1 MTDVTTGD
9 KLKRIRA
16 HREIIS
22 SIDTMGGGAGIE
34 LVATGSDD
42 GTVKVWEGGDEAQK
56 HPVATLEI
64 GCPVTGQKIFDRFYP
79 FLVNLSALPP
89 VTVST
94 IQFGSDSCLLL
105 PMPSSIENI
114 PNEILYHVLS
124 YLPLDNLYYLS
135 LAFTCKRFYS
145 VTHPMLLSAYTKQ
158 LHEATKLKSL
168 TIFKRAAATPNSD
181 LHDGYSQ
188 PLSPE
193 QYSELFASTSHMKE
207 LQVHYTISSAFIIAH
222 LWSLC
227 ALLTRNVKL
236 ELITIQFTSE
246 ALQMIADQCPKPHRS
261 WFRAFA
267 SLLRACVSHEGVQI
281 KLTSPPA
288 SRDAK
293 YLPFAHQVISPVPT
307 STPVRHDL
315 PAPPI
320 APQPTSLFD
329 RIVSFLKGKS
339 RGRRKFSPAQRTEP
353 RPANL
358 VIEYSLPPTLTSKR
372 ADSAYPIPIVPLNTE
387 SRLSCLVL
395 TGAVIFTPPIYLSL
409 ETYLLTPSQSSLTSL
424 SISDSNCTHYDWH
437 AILQLPAW
445 QRFSRLEHLEVMGS
459 WILFSDLL
467 ELLQRHPTI
476 VDLDLSRYTAIG
488 KVEFPEGDKRC
499 ELLPNL
505 RKLNGTPE
513 LLIPFLDN
521 PQSSK
526 VRSPLLEALSIT
538 QAHSAI
544 YAEDPL
550 QDLTT
555 VLKSLLE
562 TRCSRTTTTA
572 AEGTLSNM
580 NGKEVES
587 AAATSGATTNPDS
600 KIRHV
605 SLRLFPVPFPE
616 LEDLLRDALTS
627 TSQSDSVTR
636 DPDSDAGD
644 VFANSS
650 AQSLCKAARALSHVG
665 TSFEL
670 ISRHR
675 KVTIPVDAPW

>member
-1 MTDVTTGD
+1 
-9 KLKRIRA
+9 
-16 HREIIS
+16 
-22 SIDTMGGGAGIE
+22 
-34 LVATGSDD
+34 
-42 GTVKVWEGGDEAQK
+42 
-56 HPVATLEI
+56 
-64 GCPVTGQKIFDRFYP
+64 
-79 FLVNLSALPP
+79 
-89 VTVST
+89 
-94 IQFGSDSCLLL
+94 
-105 PMPSSIENI
+105 MPSSIEDL
-114 PNEILYHVLS
+114 PNEIIYHVLS
-124 YLPLDNLYYLS
+124 YLPPDNFYYLS

-158 LHEATKLKSL
+158 LREATKLERL

-181 LHDGYSQ
+181 LHDGYYQ

-207 LQVHYTISSAFIIAH
+207 LRVHYTISSAFINAPI
-222 LWSLC
+222 WSLC

-246 ALQMIADQCPKPHRS
+246 AVQMIADRRPKPHRL
-261 WFRAFA
+261 WFCAFT

-281 KLTSPPA
+281 ELMSPPA

-293 YLPFAHQVISPVPT
+293 YSPFAHQVVYPVPT
-307 STPVRHDL
+307 STPARRDPPV
-315 PAPPI
+315 PPI

-329 RIVSFLKGKS
+329 WIVSFLKGKS
-339 RGRRKFSPAQRTEP
+339 RGRRNFSPAQRTEP

-358 VIEYSLPPTLTSKR
+358 VIEYSSPPTLTSKR
-372 ADSAYPIPIVPLNTE
+372 VDSAYPIPIVPLNTE
-387 SRLSCLVL
+387 SRLSRLVL
-395 TGAVIFTPPIYLSL
+395 AGTVIFTPPIYLSL

-445 QRFSRLEHLEVMGS
+445 QSFSCLEHLDVVDS
-459 WILFSDLL
+459 QIPFPDLL

-476 VDLDLSRYTAIG
+476 IDLDLSRYTAIG

-499 ELLPNL
+499 ELLPEL

-521 PQSSK
+521 PQGSK

-538 QAHSAI
+538 QAPSAI
-544 YAEDPL
+544 HAKDPL

-562 TRCSRTTTTA
+562 TRCSRTTTTT

-580 NGKEVES
+580 KGKEAES

-605 SLRLFPVPFPE
+605 SLRLVPDTPSK
-616 LEDLLRDALTS
+616 LEDWLRDALTS

-644 VFANSS
+644 VDVFANSS
-650 AQSLCKAARALSHVG
+650 AQLLCEAARTLSHVG

-675 KVTIPVDAPW
+675 KVTIPVDTPWYQHLRRNSYSPSWARRAKGRNVLLPTEA